1 MGRRLA
7 TTAMAVVWF
16 FFSVNMMLPD
26 LLSDVAN
33 DHCMRF
39 ASGAPDVQDRDCHSL
54 FPDGRDLVD
63 EWIRERGR
71 P

>member
-7 TTAMAVVWF
+7 TIAMAVVWF
-16 FFSVNMMLPD
+16 FFTVNMMLPD
-26 LLSDVAN
+26 LFRDVAN
-33 DHCMRF
+33 DGCTRF
-39 ASGAPDVQDRDCHSL
+39 ASGAPDVQDRDCHRL

-63 EWIRERGR
+63 EWNREHGW